1 MARKGERG
9 ILRGEGN
16 LMKCRDCVM
25 FREEDADSPPAC
37 WRGEKEEFA
46 RGDEEACDRYRPLE
60 IAYKSL
66 QKRNKNNYKI
76 KITKGDYD
84 KGEDIGGA
92 FGWR

>member
-1 MARKGERG
+1 MLCFGRRTLTVLLPVGEARRRS
-9 ILRGEGN
+9 LQEGMMR
-16 LMKCRDCVM
+16 L
-25 FREEDADSPPAC
+25 ATAT
-37 WRGEKEEFA
+37 
-46 RGDEEACDRYRPLE
+46 DRYRPLE

>member
-1 MARKGERG
+1 MLCFGRRTLTVLLPVGEARRRS
-9 ILRGEGN
+9 LRE
-16 LMKCRDCVM
+16 VM
-25 FREEDADSPPAC
+25 MRLATAT
-37 WRGEKEEFA
+37 
-46 RGDEEACDRYRPLE
+46 DRYRPLE